1 MQRLSSLL
9 RKKGYTR
16 IPLTKVASGHYI
28 CTVTLNGVSGLFIVD
43 TGASHSC
50 VAWNKET
57 LFKLTATASDQQA
70 ATASSQGVDTKHSE
84 GNHIQLGS
92 WERQNQDIVLID
104 LSSVDAALE
113 QFEVAPVDGII
124 GGDLLHKAK
133 AVLDYRRNGLYLY
146 S

>member
-9 RKKGYTR
+9 RKKGYIR
-16 IPLTKVASGHYI
+16 LPLTKVASGHYI
-28 CTVTLNGVSGLFIVD
+28 CTVILNGVSGNFIID

-50 VAWNKET
+50 VAWDKEAYY
-57 LFKLTATASDQQA
+57 KLNATISEKQA

-104 LSSVDAALE
+104 LSSVDTALE
-113 QFEVAPVDGII
+113 QFEVAPVDGIL
-124 GGDLLHKAK
+124 GADLFHKAK
-133 AVLDYRRNGLYLY
+133 AVLDYRHNGLYLY
-146 S
+146 K

>member
-1 MQRLSSLL
+1 MERLSSLL
-9 RKKGYTR
+9 RKKGYIR

-57 LFKLTATASDQQA
+57 LFKLTATATDQQA

-104 LSSVDAALE
+104 LSSVDTALE

>member
-1 MQRLSSLL
+1 MEWLSSLL
-9 RKKGYTR
+9 RKKGYIL
-16 IPLTKVASGHYI
+16 IPLTKLASGHYI
-28 CTVTLNGVSGLFIVD
+28 CTVRLNGVSGLFIVD

-57 LFKLTATASDQQA
+57 LFKLTGNATDQQA
-70 ATASSQGVDTKHSE
+70 ATASSQEVDTKHSE

>member
-57 LFKLTATASDQQA
+57 LFKLTATATDQQA

-104 LSSVDAALE
+104 LSSVDTALE